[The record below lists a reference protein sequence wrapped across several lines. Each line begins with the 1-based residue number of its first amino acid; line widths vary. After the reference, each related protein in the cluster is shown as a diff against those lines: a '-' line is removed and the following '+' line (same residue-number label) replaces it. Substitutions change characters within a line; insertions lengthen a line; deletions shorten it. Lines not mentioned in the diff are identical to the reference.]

1 MFKFKILSYNLVCK
15 HLYFIYFYLNLIF
28 SGIIEIPSYCIALFD
43 YDGNDHE
50 ELGMKEGQI
59 IKVVDKTTHVDD
71 GWWVGELGNKMGHFP
86 SCLVKECYENGELV
100 PTPTSENGDSDF
112 SNEDHPEFVTSG
124 PPPPPPTITPPELPT
139 HLFPTQVIVTQP
151 TPIGEHGPP
160 GSFAPEGM

>member
-1 MFKFKILSYNLVCK
+1 MFL
-15 HLYFIYFYLNLIF
+15 
-28 SGIIEIPSYCIALFD
+28 GIIEIPSYCIALFD

-71 GWWVGELGNKMGHFP
+71 GWWVGELGSKMGHFP

-112 SNEDHPEFVTSG
+112 SNEDHPEFVMSG
-124 PPPPPPTITPPELPT
+124 PPPPPPPMFTPPEVPEVTEIPAVPEVPELPEMPT
-139 HLFPTQVIVTQP
+139 HLFATQVIVTQP

-160 GSFAPEGM
+160 GSFTPESK